1 MIVKSLEHLNSLS
14 QKVAEKLSKNDCIFL
29 IGEIGVGKTTFARY
43 LINHLQEK
51 NGEKITEVL
60 SPTFNLLYEYDLK
73 TIKIMHYDL
82 YRIKDEKDYV
92 FTFFMFNIL
101 TVFICYL
108 LRKVPMEMGFAL
120 GLFAVFGILRYRTEA
135 IPIRQMTYLFIVIG
149 LSMINSLAN
158 KSISWFEILLANGI
172 ITIITY
178 LIDRVWFSTIELTK
192 TILYE
197 KIELIK
203 PENEQELIEDLKQRT
218 GLQIV
223 AVKIDK
229 VDFLRDT
236 AQIKIYYH

>member
-1 MIVKSLEHLNSLS
+1 MELFGIDLYDFKDLIKLLFKFSIDLLFLFIIVR
-14 QKVAEKLSKNDCIFL
+14 VI
-29 IGEIGVGKTTFARY
+29 Y
-43 LINHLQEK
+43 
-51 NGEKITEVL
+51 
-60 SPTFNLLYEYDLK
+60 
-73 TIKIMHYDL
+73 
-82 YRIKDEKDYV
+82 YRIKEEKDYV

-101 TVFICYL
+101 TFFICFL

-158 KSISWFEILLANGI
+158 KSISWLEILLANAI

-223 AVKIDK
+223 AVKVDK

>member
-1 MIVKSLEHLNSLS
+1 MELFGIDL
-14 QKVAEKLSKNDCIFL
+14 
-29 IGEIGVGKTTFARY
+29 
-43 LINHLQEK
+43 
-51 NGEKITEVL
+51 
-60 SPTFNLLYEYDLK
+60 YDLK
-73 TIKIMHYDL
+73 DL
-82 YRIKDEKDYV
+82 VKLLFKFSIDLLFLFIIVRVIYYRIKDEKDYV

-101 TVFICYL
+101 TFFICFL

>member
-1 MIVKSLEHLNSLS
+1 MELFGIDLYDSKDLIKLLFKFSIDLLFLFIIVR
-14 QKVAEKLSKNDCIFL
+14 VI
-29 IGEIGVGKTTFARY
+29 Y
-43 LINHLQEK
+43 
-51 NGEKITEVL
+51 
-60 SPTFNLLYEYDLK
+60 
-73 TIKIMHYDL
+73 

-101 TVFICYL
+101 TFFICYL

-158 KSISWFEILLANGI
+158 KSISWFEILLANSI

>member
-1 MIVKSLEHLNSLS
+1 MELFGIDLYDSKDLVKLLFKFSIDLLFLFIIVR
-14 QKVAEKLSKNDCIFL
+14 VI
-29 IGEIGVGKTTFARY
+29 Y
-43 LINHLQEK
+43 
-51 NGEKITEVL
+51 
-60 SPTFNLLYEYDLK
+60 
-73 TIKIMHYDL
+73 
-82 YRIKDEKDYV
+82 YRIKDEQDYV

-101 TVFICYL
+101 TFFICFL

>member
-1 MIVKSLEHLNSLS
+1 MELFGIDLYDSKDLVKLLFKFSIDLL
-14 QKVAEKLSKNDCIFL
+14 FL
-29 IGEIGVGKTTFARY
+29 IIIVRVIY
-43 LINHLQEK
+43 
-51 NGEKITEVL
+51 
-60 SPTFNLLYEYDLK
+60 
-73 TIKIMHYDL
+73 

-101 TVFICYL
+101 TFFICFL

-158 KSISWFEILLANGI
+158 KSISWLEILLANGI

-178 LIDRVWFSTIELTK
+178 LIDRVWFSTKEQTK

-223 AVKIDK
+223 AVKVDK

>member
-1 MIVKSLEHLNSLS
+1 MELFGIDLYDSKDLVKLLFKFSIDLLFLFIIVR
-14 QKVAEKLSKNDCIFL
+14 VI
-29 IGEIGVGKTTFARY
+29 Y
-43 LINHLQEK
+43 
-51 NGEKITEVL
+51 
-60 SPTFNLLYEYDLK
+60 
-73 TIKIMHYDL
+73 

-101 TVFICYL
+101 TFFICFL

-158 KSISWFEILLANGI
+158 KSISWLEILLANAI

-178 LIDRVWFSTIELTK
+178 LIDRVWFSAIEQTK

-197 KIELIK
+197 NIELIK
-203 PENEQELIEDLKQRT
+203 PENEQELIEDLKKRT

-236 AQIKIYYH
+236 AQIKIYYN